1 MELWRDDRSKSTVGC
16 EEECMNIAQLIIV
29 HVYTNRMVHDEH
41 MPLQKMSILFTNGKH
56 TRTKE
61 IGEIRRTK
69 SHPSHVTLMSY
80 I

>member
-1 MELWRDDRSKSTVGC
+1 MLLYA
-16 EEECMNIAQLIIV
+16 MF
-29 HVYTNRMVHDEH
+29 YTNRMIHDEH
-41 MPLQKMSILFTNGKH
+41 IPLQNMSILFTNGKH